1 MTLAAQ
7 MPTVR
12 WQHLLAERVAERVAL
27 KLHHRSVPEKRK
39 QRNSKSDPIKPPKNA
54 EIELW
59 STSVW

>member
-27 KLHHRSVPEKRK
+27 KLHHRSVPELALPTEF
-39 QRNSKSDPIKPPKNA
+39 QVGSNQAAQECRN
-54 EIELW
+54 
-59 STSVW
+59 